1 MIRNRKA
8 VETAALWKPW
18 RTVTSRSRPMHRFF
32 HRSHSAWK
40 TARGARSFP
49 TVTHRFCY
57 WTYQQERRFRIDQ
70 LRGPRTAEPV
80 NERPA
85 HGLTANPP
93 RPAGRTASSRRPSQG
108 LKCVQGEDITTRSL
122 AGFDPALSAAFDVAP
137 DKRTTVSV
145 SFSKLKRMLL
155 DSPTFNFSN

>member
-70 LRGPRTAEPV
+70 LRGRSTNALLTGSQQT
-80 NERPA
+80 RPDQQA
-85 HGLTANPP
+85 VQPPHG
-93 RPAGRTASSRRPSQG
+93 G
-108 LKCVQGEDITTRSL
+108 LH
-122 AGFDPALSAAFDVAP
+122 
-137 DKRTTVSV
+137 
-145 SFSKLKRMLL
+145 
-155 DSPTFNFSN
+155 N

>member
-18 RTVTSRSRPMHRFF
+18 RTVTSRSWPMHRFF

-57 WTYQQERRFRIDQ
+57 WTYQQERRFQIDQ
-70 LRGPRTAEPV
+70 LRGPRT
-80 NERPA
+80 
-85 HGLTANPP
+85 
-93 RPAGRTASSRRPSQG
+93 GRTGQRTPCSRAHSKPAPTSRPYSLLTEAFTRIEMCSRRG
-108 LKCVQGEDITTRSL
+108 Y
-122 AGFDPALSAAFDVAP
+122 
-137 DKRTTVSV
+137 
-145 SFSKLKRMLL
+145 
-155 DSPTFNFSN
+155 NY